1 MREWVPKD
9 SWLMIRLNGLERKFW
24 KSKTYSTVLAT
35 IYPTL
40 EKSGSRT
47 SFCQHKC
54 RARKIEC
61 FKFVS
66 HIIFCIFLFYIWC
79 IIYICIL
86 VHLDRFELYCKT
98 MIYGNTGYGVSSP
111 GLQNPRNFCRKLKC
125 FKWFFDIF
133 WIVIVSSLQNLGTF
147 LLNKLF

>member
-9 SWLMIRLNGLERKFW
+9 SWLMILLNGLERKFW

-35 IYPTL
+35 MPTL

-66 HIIFCIFLFYIWC
+66 HIIFCIFWFYIWC

-86 VHLDRFELYCKT
+86 VNLDRFELHSKT
-98 MIYGNTGYGVSSP
+98 MIYVNTGYGVSILV
-111 GLQNPRNFCRKLKC
+111 LQNPINFCLKVKL
-125 FKWFFDIF
+125 FKGFFDIF
-133 WIVIVSSLQNLGTF
+133 RIGILSSLQNK
-147 LLNKLF
+147 LNKLF

>member
-1 MREWVPKD
+1 MCESELTKD
-9 SWLMIRLNGLERKFW
+9 SWLMTLLNGLERKFW

-66 HIIFCIFLFYIWC
+66 HIIFCIFRFYIWC

-86 VHLDRFELYCKT
+86 VHLDRFELHCKT
-98 MIYGNTGYGVSSP
+98 MIYVNIGYGVSSP
-111 GLQNPRNFCRKLKC
+111 VLQNP
-125 FKWFFDIF
+125 
-133 WIVIVSSLQNLGTF
+133 
-147 LLNKLF
+147 NKLLPKSEVFQRISFEMEWWWAYTILAE

>member
-1 MREWVPKD
+1 MREWVAEG
-9 SWLMIRLNGLERKFW
+9 LMIVDSTEWLRQKILE
-24 KSKTYSTVLAT
+24 SKTYSTVLAT

-66 HIIFCIFLFYIWC
+66 HIIFCIFRFYIWC
-79 IIYICIL
+79 IIYICML
-86 VHLDRFELYCKT
+86 VNLDRFELHSKT
-98 MIYGNTGYGVSSP
+98 MIYVNTCYGVSILV
-111 GLQNPRNFCRKLKC
+111 LQNPINFCLKVKL
-125 FKWFFDIF
+125 FKGFFDIF
-133 WIVIVSSLQNLGTF
+133 RIGILSSLQNK
-147 LLNKLF
+147 LNKLF